1 MAGAQRLLWQPA
13 FPCVWLTRVVF
24 LLRCHRRLCVG
35 RSACQVHALPIGK
48 QAAVAFDPAE
58 LHLRGNTGINHRTC
72 IAGTEFGLVASHD
85 VAGWCCHDGDVPD
98 CHLCDRP
105 DGATAAGKPILSRF
119 SGRDWWFIG
128 LLGTI
133 YAFNF
138 IDRMIIAVVGEPI
151 RQEFGLSDFQ
161 LGIMGGAAFALFYG
175 GIGVPLARLAERV
188 NRIGIVATAT
198 ALWSVMTII
207 SGAATGYIQLLLAR
221 MGVGVGEAGFTPP
234 VVSLIADRFPPERRA
249 TVFSM

>member
-1 MAGAQRLLWQPA
+1 MSQ
-13 FPCVWLTRVVF
+13 FP
-24 LLRCHRRLCVG
+24 
-35 RSACQVHALPIGK
+35 
-48 QAAVAFDPAE
+48 
-58 LHLRGNTGINHRTC
+58 
-72 IAGTEFGLVASHD
+72 
-85 VAGWCCHDGDVPD
+85 
-98 CHLCDRP
+98 
-105 DGATAAGKPILSRF
+105 
-119 SGRDWWFIG
+119 GRDWWFIS
-128 LLGTI
+128 LFGTI

-138 IDRMIIAVVGEPI
+138 IDRMIIAVVGESI

-175 GIGVPLARLAERV
+175 GVGIPLARLAERV

-198 ALWSVMTII
+198 ALWSLMTIL

-249 TVFSM
+249 TVFSMIAVGVSVGGAIGVLAGGWIAQTYGWRWAFVAAGAPGIGL